1 MPTTDKQLSLFTE
14 EAMVSSESERANY
27 GTFQDSLRAPV
38 HRWFTYPA
46 GFSFKA
52 VERAFDQ
59 HHIDRGMTIIDPFAG
74 TGTTNIVAA
83 QRGIH
88 SFGIEAHPFVHFVA
102 RTKLYWDFDLGAL
115 RVEIDNLVNS
125 IQLRL
130 REDAESVDLSAV
142 FPELVRKCYTPEKLK
157 ILYSCREAV
166 LALPEGHFRNFAKL
180 CLTALLRAAADVAT
194 GWPYIAPQK
203 AKKGAATKPNFN
215 LLNAFHTA
223 LYQMREDVRLIRPP
237 QGAGKTII
245 LHGDSRQIQ
254 PTLTSSSIDFA
265 FTSPPYLNNFDYA
278 DRTRLELYFWGEAF
292 TWADIS
298 RNVRDRLMM
307 SATTQVNRRNYQD
320 DRLLS
325 ADLSTHAPKVAHDL
339 LPKIEALSKLRLTKG
354 GKKSYD
360 ILVAGYFNDM
370 FRVIGELSRV
380 LKPSATV
387 MMILG
392 DSAPYGV
399 YIPTHTYLGEI
410 GRVIGFSDYRVETLR
425 ARGDKWKANPQRHR
439 IALQECILTLT
450 R

>member
-1 MPTTDKQLSLFTE
+1 MPTTNKQLSLFAE
-14 EAMVSSESERANY
+14 EEVVGSGSERANY

-52 VERAFDQ
+52 VEQAFDQ

-102 RTKLYWDFDLGAL
+102 CTKLYWEFDFDTL
-115 RVEIDNLVNS
+115 RTEIERLIDH
-125 IQLRL
+125 IELRL
-130 REDAESVDLSAV
+130 RDDAESVDLSAV
-142 FPELVRKCYTPEKLK
+142 FPELVRKCFTPEKLK
-157 ILYSCREAV
+157 KLYSCREAV
-166 LALPEGHFRNFAKL
+166 LDLPEGHFRNFAKL
-180 CLTALLRAAADVAT
+180 CLTALLRVAADVAT

-203 AKKGAATKPNFN
+203 AKKGATTKPNFN
-215 LLNAFHTA
+215 VLHAFRTA
-223 LYQMREDVRLIRPP
+223 LYQMREDIRLIRPS
-237 QGAGKTII
+237 QEVGKAII
-245 LHGDSRQIQ
+245 LHGDSRQTQ
-254 PTLTSSSIDFA
+254 PTLTASSIDFA

-278 DRTRLELYFWGEAF
+278 DRTRLELYFWGDAF

-307 SATTQVNRRNYQD
+307 SATTQINRKGYQE

-325 ADLSTHAPKVAHDL
+325 ADLSSQASGVADDL
-339 LPKIEALSKLRLTKG
+339 LPKIDALSKLRLTKG

-360 ILVAGYFNDM
+360 IMVAGYFNDM
-370 FRVIGELSRV
+370 FRVMRELARV
-380 LKPSATV
+380 LKPSAAL

-392 DSAPYGV
+392 DSAPYGI

-410 GRVIGFSDYRVETLR
+410 GRSVGFTDYHVETLR
-425 ARGDKWKANPQRHR
+425 ARGEKWKANPQRHR